1 MSLEMKVT
9 SMVCEGCVTTV
20 TNTIKN
26 LDNTA
31 TVTIDLPTKVVKVE
45 TQATDTAVK
54 EAIVAAGHDVE

>member
-26 LDNTA
+26 LDNAA
-31 TVTIDLPTKVVKVE
+31 TVTIDLPSKLVKVE
-45 TQATDTAVK
+45 TQASETAIK
-54 EAIVAAGHDVE
+54 EAIVAAGHEVE